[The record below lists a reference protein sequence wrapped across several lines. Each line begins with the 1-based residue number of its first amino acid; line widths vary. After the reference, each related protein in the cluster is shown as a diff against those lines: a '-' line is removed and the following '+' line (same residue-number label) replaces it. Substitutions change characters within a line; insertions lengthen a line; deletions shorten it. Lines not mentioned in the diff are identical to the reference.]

1 MVNDYYGVIKEIW
14 EVDYTMCIIP
24 LFKCKWI
31 DNKSGVKID
40 ELGMTLVDFCKMS
53 YRDEPFIMTHQPSQL
68 FYVKNA
74 ASQHWFVALQG
85 KRQIDVNEE
94 NLSNLHIVDTHP
106 FKTTIN
112 FDEAPILDDV
122 QAIREDHDEGI
133 YI

>member
-1 MVNDYYGVIKEIW
+1 MF
-14 EVDYTMCIIP
+14 TIP

-40 ELGMTLVDFCKMS
+40 ESGMTLVDFQKVS
-53 YRDEPFIMTHQPSQL
+53 YRDEPFIMAHQPYQVL
-68 FYVKNA
+68 YVKDP
-74 ASQHWFVALQG
+74 ASEHWFVALHS

-94 NLSNLHIVDTHP
+94 NLSNLHIADTHL

-112 FDEAPILDDV
+112 FDEAPVLDDV
-122 QAIREDHDEGI
+122 HAIQEDHDEGI